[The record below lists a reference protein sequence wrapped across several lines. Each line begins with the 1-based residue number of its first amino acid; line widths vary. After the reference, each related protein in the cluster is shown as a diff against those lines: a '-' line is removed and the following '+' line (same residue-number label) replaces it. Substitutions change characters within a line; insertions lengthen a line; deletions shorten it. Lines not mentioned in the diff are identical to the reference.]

1 LPENNKLEED
11 NDGDDRKQVLQG
23 MHKGVAESSQVE
35 HCLRLMGS
43 GDACSLVTV
52 TIATFPMLIQLKNKG
67 LLPFTRKMPKIDHIN
82 FNYKF
87 ETTKVTINVSASL
100 KK

>member
-1 LPENNKLEED
+1 
-11 NDGDDRKQVLQG
+11 
-23 MHKGVAESSQVE
+23 
-35 HCLRLMGS
+35 
-43 GDACSLVTV
+43 
-52 TIATFPMLIQLKNKG
+52 MLIQLKNEG
-67 LLPFTRKMPKIDHIN
+67 FLPFTKKMPKIDHIN